1 MYSVYHVIT
10 LSSSYLYWWGGS
22 LKKNSQYAKKNTT
35 YHTYD
40 QQEICT
46 KGQNIIILSMAKR
59 VIYAEQI
66 YEKTRDRGKEE
77 SRGEEIKPNG
87 DAVRFNVPT

>member
-1 MYSVYHVIT
+1 
-10 LSSSYLYWWGGS
+10 
-22 LKKNSQYAKKNTT
+22 
-35 YHTYD
+35 
-40 QQEICT
+40 
-46 KGQNIIILSMAKR
+46 MAKR

-66 YEKTRDRGKEE
+66 YEKTRDRGREE